1 MIPEI
6 IKNYIYENIP
16 YPSAIIGCRASSPE
30 ISYKCCEYDLA
41 IFYGTAHMHFG
52 TIDES
57 KVVHDGLLKVGDHI
71 LEINPISFSPHRN
84 IILLQNMIVLRGCDE
99 FIKRYVRG
107 FVVDDDDNNNDQVK
121 KYLKFC
127 GKRAIISSLFYHDAI
142 KNSIVRKPILAAMW
156 LKLSAYKF
164 LEGLLQLNGLNPMPV
179 HELDQ
184 VTDLVGQQKTTAD
197 AIMSA
202 LQCIGIERATRSSI
216 TRSLQGVI
224 KLENSKDSKI
234 ARINK
239 DIFLTKV
246 QYLLDNNMLAACY
259 YYIGK
264 IGSYGLIRRN
274 PIFLS
279 MYSKLIQFS
288 MDLCVDTQN
297 IEKLH
302 GIIFNAAKRALNIS

>member
-6 IKNYIYENIP
+6 IKNYVYENIS
-16 YPSAIIGCRASSPE
+16 YPSAIIGCRASTPE
-30 ISYKCCEYDLA
+30 ISHKCCEYDLA
-41 IFYGTAHMHFG
+41 VFYGTGHMHFA
-52 TIDES
+52 TMDES
-57 KVVHDGLLKVGDHI
+57 KVVHDGLLKVGDYT

-84 IILLQNMIVLRGCDE
+84 IILLQNIIVLRGCDE

-107 FVVDDDDNNNDQVK
+107 FVVDYDNNHDQVK
-121 KYLKFC
+121 KYLKFR
-127 GKRAIISSLFYHDAI
+127 GKRAIISSLFFHDAI
-142 KNSIVRKPILAAMW
+142 KNSIASNPILAAMW

-216 TRSLQGVI
+216 ARSLNGII

-234 ARINK
+234 ARVNN
-239 DIFLTKV
+239 DIFFTKV
-246 QYLLDNNMLAACY
+246 RYLLANNMLAACY

-264 IGSYGLIRRN
+264 MGSYSLIRRN

-279 MYSKLIQFS
+279 NYLKLIQFS
-288 MDLCVDTQN
+288 MDLSVDTHN

-302 GIIFNAAKRALNIS
+302 GIIFHAAKRALNTG